1 MKDLILQTNDFV
13 GLTFWLISLGTIA
26 ATAFF
31 FAERNTVAEAWKTSV
46 TVAGVVTGV
55 AFLHYIYIRGIWIHT
70 GDAPTVYRYI
80 DWLITLPLQTITFY
94 LIISAVRKAPSL
106 IFWKLLIASLVMST
120 GGYLGEA
127 GYLSAIIGFVIEL
140 GGFIYIVFELF
151 SGASNKLVSGSSN
164 RPLKIAFS
172 SMRMIVAIGWAIYPI
187 GYLFGYVIIAIDVNT
202 LNAIYNLA
210 DFVNKIA
217 FGLIIWSCAIKN
229 TYLSKR

>member
-151 SGASNKLVSGSSN
+151 SN
-164 RPLKIAFS
+164 
-172 SMRMIVAIGWAIYPI
+172 
-187 GYLFGYVIIAIDVNT
+187 
-202 LNAIYNLA
+202 
-210 DFVNKIA
+210 
-217 FGLIIWSCAIKN
+217 FGL
-229 TYLSKR
+229 